1 MRHSSQP
8 DHHLTKSVHTFSE
21 ARMRSSMIVRR
32 TRMSGLAGL
41 LTLAAAGERIA
52 LAQGCVPS
60 RFTSPALGSL
70 GGTGGDIYLPSGTW
84 QVGLAYRYVS
94 SNQLIV
100 GHRVRN
106 DLALGGIPS
115 FVHSQLMNLSLVYGV
130 TDRLALTL
138 NAPLARGS
146 L

>member
-1 MRHSSQP
+1 MNAAQKTAAHRQKSYKRRERWLRADREPFSGAIPFQDDGCDAALNRGRLPYEYLRHSSQP

-41 LTLAAAGERIA
+41 LSLAAAGERIA

-70 GGTGGDIYLPSGTW
+70 GGTG
-84 QVGLAYRYVS
+84 
-94 SNQLIV
+94 
-100 GHRVRN
+100 
-106 DLALGGIPS
+106 
-115 FVHSQLMNLSLVYGV
+115 
-130 TDRLALTL
+130 
-138 NAPLARGS
+138 
-146 L
+146 